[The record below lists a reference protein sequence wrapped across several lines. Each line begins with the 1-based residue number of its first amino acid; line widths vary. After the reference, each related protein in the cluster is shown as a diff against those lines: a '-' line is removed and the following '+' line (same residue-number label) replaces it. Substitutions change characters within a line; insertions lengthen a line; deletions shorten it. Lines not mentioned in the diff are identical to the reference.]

1 MSADGD
7 KETLGFQTEV
17 KQLLDLMVNS
27 LYSNKEIF
35 LRELI
40 SNASD
45 AADKL
50 RFEALSNDHLYEGD
64 GDLRIHVEH
73 DKEARTLRVRDN
85 GVGMGY
91 QEIIENLGT
100 IARSGTRHFFE
111 ALTGDRARDA
121 QLIGQFGV
129 GFYSCFIVA
138 DKVTV
143 SSRRAGMPVEGG
155 VRWESSGDGEYT
167 VERVPIAAR
176 GTEVTLSLREGEE
189 EFLESYRLR
198 NIVRRYSDHI
208 SIPIWMPKTGE
219 DGEWESVNSAT
230 ALWTRSRNE
239 IEENEYREFYKHTA
253 HDFED
258 PLVHVHSRVEGNLEY
273 ISLFYIPSRAPFDLW
288 DRNVRR
294 GVKLYVR
301 RVFIMDDAEQ
311 LMPAYLR
318 FVRGIIDCADLPLN
332 VSREILQKDKRI
344 DQIRS
349 GSVKRVLDLLSG
361 MAKNDAEKYAKFW
374 DEFGKVLKEGVVED
388 AKNRESIAKLLR
400 YASSRS
406 SGEVDVSLEDYV
418 GRMREGQEK
427 IYYLTAD
434 RPETARS
441 SPHLEAFVA
450 NDIEVLLMTDEV
462 DEWVVHHLDEFD
474 GKALQSVAKGEL
486 DLSAIAGVESAAESE
501 SDETGRRELVEDL
514 ARHLKDRVSEVRA
527 TRRLTNSPACL
538 VASDTA
544 LGANFERLLQAAGQ
558 SVESSKPVL
567 EINPDHPLL
576 MRLRNEKDEARRKE
590 WAELLVD
597 QATLA
602 EGGRL
607 ADPGA
612 FVNRSTR
619 SCSRSRADRPGAL
632 GRPGRKGVG
641 RRAGAGT
648 KAPPR
653 ARIGRATARPH
664 PRPGTGRATAERRRR
679 RSRRAA
685 VRGRRQS
692 RRRAGPGKAA
702 E

>member
-7 KETLGFQTEV
+7 RETLGFQTEV

-35 LRELI
+35 LRELV

-50 RFEALSNDHLYEGD
+50 RFEALSNDHLYEGE
-64 GDLRIHVEH
+64 GELKIRIAF
-73 DKEARTLRVRDN
+73 DKEARTLSVRDN
-85 GVGMGY
+85 GIGMGY

-100 IARSGTRHFFE
+100 IAKSGTRHFFE
-111 ALTGDRARDA
+111 SLTGDRAKDT

-143 SSRRAGMPVEGG
+143 HTRRAGMPVEGG
-155 VRWESSGDGEYT
+155 VRWESVGDGEYT

-176 GTEVTLSLREGEE
+176 GTEVILSLREGED

-208 SIPIWMPKTGE
+208 SIPIQMPKSGDDAEMET
-219 DGEWESVNSAT
+219 VNTAT
-230 ALWTRSRNE
+230 ALWTRAKNE
-239 IEENEYREFYKHTA
+239 IEENEYDEFYKHTA

-258 PLVHVHSRVEGNLEY
+258 PLARVHSRVEGNLEY
-273 ISLFYIPSRAPFDLW
+273 TSLFYIPSRAPFDLW

-311 LMPAYLR
+311 LMPPYLR
-318 FVRGIIDCADLPLN
+318 FVRGIIDSSDLPLN

-349 GSVKRVLDLLSG
+349 GSVKRVLDLLSA
-361 MAKNDAEKYAKFW
+361 MAKNEAEKYATFW
-374 DEFGKVLKEGVVED
+374 KEFGKVLKEGIVED
-388 AKNRESIAKLLR
+388 AKHRDGIAKLLR

-406 SGEVDVSLEDYV
+406 NGEVDVSLEDYV
-418 GRMREGQEK
+418 ARMREGQEK

-441 SPHLEAFVA
+441 SPHLEAFRAHDV
-450 NDIEVLLMTDEV
+450 EVLLMTDEV
-462 DEWVVHHLDEFD
+462 DEWVVHHLTEFD
-474 GKALQSVAKGEL
+474 GKSLQSVTRGEL
-486 DLSAIAGVESAAESE
+486 DLSAIEGVEEPESAEE
-501 SDETGRRELVEDL
+501 DEAGHRELTEEI
-514 ARHLKDRVSEVRA
+514 AGHLGDRVSEVR
-527 TRRLTNSPACL
+527 TTHRLTISPACL
-538 VASDTA
+538 VAKDSD

-558 SVESSKPVL
+558 SVELAKPVL
-567 EINPDHPLL
+567 EINPSHPLL
-576 MRLRNEKDEARRKE
+576 LRYRSEKNESRRRD

-607 ADPGA
+607 VNPGEFVSRLNQVLLALADTP
-612 FVNRSTR
+612 S
-619 SCSRSRADRPGAL
+619 
-632 GRPGRKGVG
+632 
-641 RRAGAGT
+641 
-648 KAPPR
+648 
-653 ARIGRATARPH
+653 
-664 PRPGTGRATAERRRR
+664 R
-679 RSRRAA
+679 RSRSSK
-685 VRGRRQS
+685 Q
-692 RRRAGPGKAA
+692 KAA
-702 E
+702 KKSAARKGAAQDAEAKDEEKVSGVGGKDEATSED

>member
-7 KETLGFQTEV
+7 RTTLGFQTEV

-64 GDLRIHVEH
+64 GDLRIHIEH
-73 DKEARTLRVRDN
+73 DKEARTLSVRDN

-91 QEIIENLGT
+91 QEIIDNLGT
-100 IARSGTRHFFE
+100 IAKSGTRHFFD
-111 ALTGDRARDA
+111 ALTGDQAKDA

-155 VRWESSGDGEYT
+155 VRWESTGDGEYT
-167 VERVPIAAR
+167 VERVPLAAR
-176 GTEVTLSLREGEE
+176 GTEVILSLREGED

-208 SIPIWMPKTGE
+208 SIPILMPKAGD
-219 DGEWESVNSAT
+219 DGEPETVNTAT
-230 ALWTRSRNE
+230 ALWTRAKNE
-239 IEENEYREFYKHTA
+239 IEENEYHEFYKHTA

-258 PLVHVHSRVEGNLEY
+258 PLAHVHSRVEGNLEY
-273 ISLFYIPSRAPFDLW
+273 TSLFYIPSRAPFDLW

-311 LMPAYLR
+311 LMPPFLR

-361 MAKNDAEKYAKFW
+361 IAKNDSEKYAKFW
-374 DEFGKVLKEGVVED
+374 GEFGKVLKEGVVED
-388 AKNRESIAKLLR
+388 ARNRESVAKLLR
-400 YASSRS
+400 YRSSRS
-406 SGEVDVSLEDYV
+406 NGEVDVSLEDYV

-434 RPETARS
+434 RPETAQS
-441 SPHLEAFVA
+441 SPHLEAFIA
-450 NDIEVLLMTDEV
+450 NDVEVLLMTDEV

-486 DLSAIAGVESAAESE
+486 DLSAIDGVEESE
-501 SDETGRRELVEDL
+501 ESEEEEAGQRELAEEL
-514 ARHLKDRVSEVRA
+514 AGYLEDRVSEVR
-527 TRRLTNSPACL
+527 TTHRLTTSPACL
-538 VASDTA
+538 VATDHA

-558 SVESSKPVL
+558 SVETSKPVL
-567 EINPDHPLL
+567 EINPSHPLL
-576 MRLRNEKDEARRKE
+576 VRLRDEKSESRRKD

-607 ADPGA
+607 ANPGE
-612 FVNRSTR
+612 FV
-619 SCSRSRADRPGAL
+619 SRLNQVLLAL
-632 GRPGRKGVG
+632 AEAPATATGPEGSDKKAAPKDEDGG
-641 RRAGAGT
+641 EEASEAEAGAEG
-648 KAPPR
+648 
-653 ARIGRATARPH
+653 
-664 PRPGTGRATAERRRR
+664 GTGDESAPE
-679 RSRRAA
+679 
-685 VRGRRQS
+685 VEE
-692 RRRAGPGKAA
+692 KAKD
-702 E
+702 

>member
-7 KETLGFQTEV
+7 RETLGFQTEV

-35 LRELI
+35 LRELV

-50 RFEALSNDHLYEGD
+50 RFEALSNDHLYEGE
-64 GDLRIHVEH
+64 GELKIRIAF
-73 DKEARTLRVRDN
+73 DKEARTLSVRDN
-85 GVGMGY
+85 GIGMGY

-100 IARSGTRHFFE
+100 IAKSGTRHFFE
-111 ALTGDRARDA
+111 SLTGDRAKDT

-143 SSRRAGMPVEGG
+143 NSRRAGMPVEGG
-155 VRWESSGDGEYT
+155 VRWESVGDGEYT

-176 GTEVTLSLREGEE
+176 GTEVILSLREGED
-189 EFLESYRLR
+189 EFLESFRLR

-208 SIPIWMPKTGE
+208 SIPIEMPKSGDDAEVET
-219 DGEWESVNSAT
+219 VNTAT
-230 ALWTRSRNE
+230 ALWTRAKNE
-239 IEENEYREFYKHTA
+239 IEENEYNEFYKHTA

-258 PLVHVHSRVEGNLEY
+258 PLARVHSRVEGNLEY
-273 ISLFYIPSRAPFDLW
+273 TSLFYVPSRAPFDLW

-311 LMPAYLR
+311 LIPPYLR
-318 FVRGIIDCADLPLN
+318 FVRGIIDSSDLPLN

-349 GSVKRVLDLLSG
+349 GSVKRVLDLLSA
-361 MAKNDAEKYAKFW
+361 MAKNEAEKYATFW
-374 DEFGKVLKEGVVED
+374 KEFGKVLKEGIVED
-388 AKNRESIAKLLR
+388 AKNRDGIAMLLR

-406 SGEVDVSLEDYV
+406 NGEADVSLEDYV
-418 GRMREGQEK
+418 ARMREGQEK

-441 SPHLEAFVA
+441 SPHLEAFRAHDV
-450 NDIEVLLMTDEV
+450 EVLLMTDEV
-462 DEWVVHHLDEFD
+462 DEWVVHHLTEFD
-474 GKALQSVAKGEL
+474 GKSLQSVSRGEL
-486 DLSAIAGVESAAESE
+486 DLGAIEGVEEPESAEEDEAGYRELTEEIAG
-501 SDETGRRELVEDL
+501 
-514 ARHLKDRVSEVRA
+514 HLGDRVSEVR
-527 TRRLTNSPACL
+527 TTHRLTTSPACL
-538 VASDTA
+538 VAKDSD

-558 SVESSKPVL
+558 SVELAKPVL
-567 EINPDHPLL
+567 EINPSHPLL
-576 MRLRNEKDEARRKE
+576 VRYRSEKNESRRKD

-607 ADPGA
+607 GSPGE
-612 FVNRSTR
+612 FVSRLNQVLLALANAPAARARTTR
-619 SCSRSRADRPGAL
+619 KKKTAAKS
-632 GRPGRKGVG
+632 K
-641 RRAGAGT
+641 AGAKSADGND
-648 KAPPR
+648 
-653 ARIGRATARPH
+653 
-664 PRPGTGRATAERRRR
+664 AEQDAEAKKEGKE
-679 RSRRAA
+679 S
-685 VRGRRQS
+685 G
-692 RRRAGPGKAA
+692 AGKQGDAKSKD
-702 E
+702 

>member
-7 KETLGFQTEV
+7 RETLGFQTEV

-35 LRELI
+35 LRELV

-64 GDLRIHVEH
+64 GDLRIRIEF
-73 DKEARTLRVRDN
+73 DKEARTLSVRDN
-85 GVGMGY
+85 GIGMGY

-100 IARSGTRHFFE
+100 IAKSGTRQFFE
-111 ALTGDRARDA
+111 ALTGDRAKDT

-143 SSRRAGMPVEGG
+143 NSRRAGMPVEGG
-155 VRWESSGDGEYT
+155 VRWESVGDGEYT
-167 VERVPIAAR
+167 VERTPIAAR
-176 GTEVTLSLREGEE
+176 GTEVILSLREGED

-198 NIVRRYSDHI
+198 NVVRRYSDHI
-208 SIPIWMPKTGE
+208 SIPIEMPKSGDDAETE
-219 DGEWESVNSAT
+219 TVNTAT
-230 ALWTRSRNE
+230 ALWTRAKNE
-239 IEENEYREFYKHTA
+239 IEENEYNEFYKHTA

-258 PLVHVHSRVEGNLEY
+258 PLARVHSRVEGNLEY
-273 ISLFYIPSRAPFDLW
+273 TSLFYVPSRAPFDLW

-311 LMPAYLR
+311 LMPPYLR
-318 FVRGIIDCADLPLN
+318 FVRGIIDSSELPLN

-349 GSVKRVLDLLSG
+349 GSVKRVLDLLSA
-361 MAKNDAEKYAKFW
+361 MAKNEAEKYATFW
-374 DEFGKVLKEGVVED
+374 KEFGKVLKEGIVED
-388 AKNRESIAKLLR
+388 AKNRDGIAKLLR

-406 SGEVDVSLEDYV
+406 NGEVDVSLEDYV
-418 GRMREGQEK
+418 ARMREGQEK
-427 IYYLTAD
+427 IYYLTAE

-441 SPHLEAFVA
+441 SPHLEAFRA
-450 NDIEVLLMTDEV
+450 HDIEVLLMTDEV
-462 DEWVVHHLDEFD
+462 DEWVVHHLTEFD
-474 GKALQSVAKGEL
+474 GKSLQSVSRGEL
-486 DLSAIAGVESAAESE
+486 DLSAIEGVEEPESAEEDDA
-501 SDETGRRELVEDL
+501 GHRELTEEI
-514 ARHLKDRVSEVRA
+514 AGHLGDRVSEVR
-527 TRRLTNSPACL
+527 TTHRLTSSPACL
-538 VASDTA
+538 VAKDSD

-558 SVESSKPVL
+558 SVELAKPVL
-567 EINPDHPLL
+567 EINPSHPLL
-576 MRLRNEKDEARRKE
+576 VRYRSEKSESRRKD

-607 ADPGA
+607 DNPGD
-612 FVNRSTR
+612 FVSRLNQVLLALANVPARGARS
-619 SCSRSRADRPGAL
+619 SKKKAAKKSAAGKGAAR
-632 GRPGRKGVG
+632 GAKAKDEGEEKGAGRKDE
-641 RRAGAGT
+641 
-648 KAPPR
+648 
-653 ARIGRATARPH
+653 ATS
-664 PRPGTGRATAERRRR
+664 ED
-679 RSRRAA
+679 
-685 VRGRRQS
+685 
-692 RRRAGPGKAA
+692 
-702 E
+702 

>member
-7 KETLGFQTEV
+7 RETLGFQTEV

-35 LRELI
+35 LRELV

-64 GDLRIHVEH
+64 GDLKIRIEF
-73 DKEARTLRVRDN
+73 DKEARTLSVRDN
-85 GVGMGY
+85 GIGMGY

-100 IARSGTRHFFE
+100 IAKSGTRHFFE
-111 ALTGDRARDA
+111 SLTGDRAKDT

-143 SSRRAGMPVEGG
+143 NSRRAGMPVEGG
-155 VRWESSGDGEYT
+155 VRWESVGDGEYT

-176 GTEVTLSLREGEE
+176 GTEVILSLREGED

-208 SIPIWMPKTGE
+208 SIPIEMPKSGDDAEVET
-219 DGEWESVNSAT
+219 VNTAT
-230 ALWTRSRNE
+230 ALWTRAKNE
-239 IEENEYREFYKHTA
+239 IEENEYNEFYKHTA

-258 PLVHVHSRVEGNLEY
+258 PLARVHSRVEGNLEY
-273 ISLFYIPSRAPFDLW
+273 TSLFYVPSRAPFDLW

-311 LMPAYLR
+311 LMPPYLR
-318 FVRGIIDCADLPLN
+318 FVRGIIDSSDLPLN

-349 GSVKRVLDLLSG
+349 GSVKRVLDLLSA
-361 MAKNDAEKYAKFW
+361 MAKNEGEKYATFW
-374 DEFGKVLKEGVVED
+374 KEFGKVLKEGIVED
-388 AKNRESIAKLLR
+388 AKNRDGIAKLLR

-406 SGEVDVSLEDYV
+406 NGEVDVSLEDYV
-418 GRMREGQEK
+418 ARMREGQEK

-441 SPHLEAFVA
+441 SPHLEAFRAHDV
-450 NDIEVLLMTDEV
+450 EVLLMTDEV
-462 DEWVVHHLDEFD
+462 DEWVVHHLTEFD
-474 GKALQSVAKGEL
+474 GKSLQSVSRGAL
-486 DLSAIAGVESAAESE
+486 DLGAIEGVEEPESAEEDEAEHRELTEEIAG
-501 SDETGRRELVEDL
+501 
-514 ARHLKDRVSEVRA
+514 HLGDRVSEVR
-527 TRRLTNSPACL
+527 TTHRLTTSPACL
-538 VASDTA
+538 VAKDSD

-558 SVESSKPVL
+558 SVELAKPVL
-567 EINPDHPLL
+567 EINPSHPLL
-576 MRLRNEKDEARRKE
+576 VRYRSEKTESRRKD

-607 ADPGA
+607 ANPGE
-612 FVNRSTR
+612 FVSRLNQVLLALADAPAARARTTR
-619 SCSRSRADRPGAL
+619 KKKAKTKSKTGAKSATAS
-632 GRPGRKGVG
+632 GAAGDDEAKDEGEAKRGGRKDE
-641 RRAGAGT
+641 A
-648 KAPPR
+648 KS
-653 ARIGRATARPH
+653 
-664 PRPGTGRATAERRRR
+664 ED
-679 RSRRAA
+679 
-685 VRGRRQS
+685 
-692 RRRAGPGKAA
+692 
-702 E
+702 

>member
-7 KETLGFQTEV
+7 RETLGFQTEV

-35 LRELI
+35 LRELV

-50 RFEALSNDHLYEGD
+50 RFEALSNDHLYEGE
-64 GDLRIHVEH
+64 GELKIWIAF
-73 DKEARTLRVRDN
+73 DKEARTLSVRDN
-85 GVGMGY
+85 GIGMRY

-100 IARSGTRHFFE
+100 IAKSGTRHFFE
-111 ALTGDRARDA
+111 SLTGDRAKDT

-143 SSRRAGMPVEGG
+143 NSRRAGMPVEGG
-155 VRWESSGDGEYT
+155 VRWESVGDGEYT

-176 GTEVTLSLREGEE
+176 GTEVILSLREGED

-208 SIPIWMPKTGE
+208 SIPIEMPKSGDDAEVET
-219 DGEWESVNSAT
+219 VNTAT
-230 ALWTRSRNE
+230 ALWTRAKNE
-239 IEENEYREFYKHTA
+239 IEENEYNEFYKHTA

-258 PLVHVHSRVEGNLEY
+258 PLARVHSRVEGNLEY
-273 ISLFYIPSRAPFDLW
+273 TSLFYVPSRAPFDLW

-311 LMPAYLR
+311 LIPPYLR
-318 FVRGIIDCADLPLN
+318 FVRGIIDSSDLPLN

-349 GSVKRVLDLLSG
+349 GSVKRVLDLLSA
-361 MAKNDAEKYAKFW
+361 MAKNEAEKYVTFW
-374 DEFGKVLKEGVVED
+374 KEFGKVLKEGIVED
-388 AKNRESIAKLLR
+388 AKNRDGIAMLLR

-406 SGEVDVSLEDYV
+406 NGEVDVSLEDYV
-418 GRMREGQEK
+418 ARMREGQEK

-441 SPHLEAFVA
+441 SPHLEAFRAHDV
-450 NDIEVLLMTDEV
+450 EVLLMTDEV
-462 DEWVVHHLDEFD
+462 DEWVVHHLTEFD
-474 GKALQSVAKGEL
+474 GKSLQSVSRGEL
-486 DLSAIAGVESAAESE
+486 DLGAIEGVEEPESAEEDEAGYRELTEEIAG
-501 SDETGRRELVEDL
+501 
-514 ARHLKDRVSEVRA
+514 HLGDRVSEVR
-527 TRRLTNSPACL
+527 TTHRLTTSPACL
-538 VASDTA
+538 VAKDSD

-558 SVESSKPVL
+558 SVELAKPVL
-567 EINPDHPLL
+567 EINPSHPLL
-576 MRLRNEKDEARRKE
+576 VRYRSEKNESRRKD

-607 ADPGA
+607 GNPGEFVSRLNQVLLALADAPA
-612 FVNRSTR
+612 A
-619 SCSRSRADRPGAL
+619 RARTM
-632 GRPGRKGVG
+632 RKKKTAAKSK
-641 RRAGAGT
+641 AGAKSADGNDAEQDAEAKKEGRESGAGKQGDT
-648 KAPPR
+648 K
-653 ARIGRATARPH
+653 
-664 PRPGTGRATAERRRR
+664 
-679 RSRRAA
+679 S
-685 VRGRRQS
+685 
-692 RRRAGPGKAA
+692 KD
-702 E
+702 

>member
-1 MSADGD
+1 
-7 KETLGFQTEV
+7 
-17 KQLLDLMVNS
+17 MVNS

-35 LRELI
+35 LRELV

-50 RFEALSNDHLYEGD
+50 RFEALSNDHLYEGE
-64 GDLRIHVEH
+64 GDLKIWIAF
-73 DKEARTLRVRDN
+73 DKEARTLSVRDN
-85 GVGMGY
+85 GIGMGY

-100 IARSGTRHFFE
+100 IAKSGTREFFE
-111 ALTGDRARDA
+111 SLTGDRARDT

-155 VRWESSGDGEYT
+155 VRWESVGDGEYT
-167 VERVPIAAR
+167 VERTPIAAR
-176 GTEVTLSLREGEE
+176 GTEVILSLREGED

-208 SIPIWMPKTGE
+208 SIPIEMPKSGDDAELET
-219 DGEWESVNSAT
+219 VNTAT
-230 ALWTRSRNE
+230 ALWTRAKND
-239 IEENEYREFYKHTA
+239 IEENEYNEFYKHTA

-258 PLVHVHSRVEGNLEY
+258 PLARVHSRVEGNLEY
-273 ISLFYIPSRAPFDLW
+273 TSLLYVPSRAPFDLW

-311 LMPAYLR
+311 LMPPYLR
-318 FVRGIIDCADLPLN
+318 FVRGIIDSSDLPLN

-349 GSVKRVLDLLSG
+349 GSVKRVLDLLSA
-361 MAKNDAEKYAKFW
+361 MAENEGEKYATFW
-374 DEFGKVLKEGVVED
+374 KEFGRVLKEGIVED
-388 AKNRESIAKLLR
+388 AKNRDGIAKLLR

-406 SGEVDVSLEDYV
+406 DGEVDVSLEDYV
-418 GRMREGQEK
+418 ARMREGQEK

-441 SPHLEAFVA
+441 SPHLEAFRAHDV
-450 NDIEVLLMTDEV
+450 EVLLMTDEV
-462 DEWVVHHLDEFD
+462 DEWVVHHLTEFD
-474 GKALQSVAKGEL
+474 GKSLQSVSRGEL
-486 DLSAIAGVESAAESE
+486 DLGAIEGVEEPESAEEDEAEHRELTEEIAG
-501 SDETGRRELVEDL
+501 
-514 ARHLKDRVSEVRA
+514 HLGDRVSEVR
-527 TRRLTNSPACL
+527 TTHRLTTSPACL
-538 VASDTA
+538 VAKDSD

-558 SVESSKPVL
+558 SVELAKPVL
-567 EINPDHPLL
+567 EINPSHPLL
-576 MRLRNEKDEARRKE
+576 VRYRSEKNESRRRD

-607 ADPGA
+607 VNPGEFVSRLNQVLLALADTP
-612 FVNRSTR
+612 S
-619 SCSRSRADRPGAL
+619 
-632 GRPGRKGVG
+632 
-641 RRAGAGT
+641 
-648 KAPPR
+648 
-653 ARIGRATARPH
+653 
-664 PRPGTGRATAERRRR
+664 R
-679 RSRRAA
+679 RSRSSK
-685 VRGRRQS
+685 Q
-692 RRRAGPGKAA
+692 KAA
-702 E
+702 KKSAARMGAAQDAEAKDEGKVSGVGGKDEATSED

>member
-7 KETLGFQTEV
+7 RETLGFQTEV

-35 LRELI
+35 LRELV

-50 RFEALSNDHLYEGD
+50 RFEALSNDHLYEGE
-64 GDLRIHVEH
+64 GELKIWIAF
-73 DKEARTLRVRDN
+73 DKEARTLSVRDN
-85 GVGMGY
+85 GIGMGY

-100 IARSGTRHFFE
+100 IAKSGTRHFFE
-111 ALTGDRARDA
+111 SLTGDRAKDT

-143 SSRRAGMPVEGG
+143 NSRRAGMPVEGG
-155 VRWESSGDGEYT
+155 VRWESVGDGEYT

-176 GTEVTLSLREGEE
+176 GTEVILSLREGED

-208 SIPIWMPKTGE
+208 SIPIEMPKSGDDAEVET
-219 DGEWESVNSAT
+219 VNTAT
-230 ALWTRSRNE
+230 ALWTRAKNE
-239 IEENEYREFYKHTA
+239 IEENEYNEFYKHTA

-258 PLVHVHSRVEGNLEY
+258 PLARVHSRVEGNLEY
-273 ISLFYIPSRAPFDLW
+273 TSLFYVPSRAPFDLW

-311 LMPAYLR
+311 LIPPYLR
-318 FVRGIIDCADLPLN
+318 FVRGIIDSSDLPLN

-349 GSVKRVLDLLSG
+349 GSVKRVLDLLSA
-361 MAKNDAEKYAKFW
+361 MAKNEAEKYATFW
-374 DEFGKVLKEGVVED
+374 KEFGKVLKEGIVED
-388 AKNRESIAKLLR
+388 AKNRDGIAKLLR

-406 SGEVDVSLEDYV
+406 NGEVDVSLEDYV
-418 GRMREGQEK
+418 ARMREGQEK

-441 SPHLEAFVA
+441 SPHLEAFRAHDV
-450 NDIEVLLMTDEV
+450 EVLLMTDEV
-462 DEWVVHHLDEFD
+462 DEWVVHHLTEFD
-474 GKALQSVAKGEL
+474 SKSLQSVSRGEL
-486 DLSAIAGVESAAESE
+486 DLGAIEGVEEPESAEEDEAGYRELTEEIAG
-501 SDETGRRELVEDL
+501 
-514 ARHLKDRVSEVRA
+514 HLGDRVSEVR
-527 TRRLTNSPACL
+527 TTHRLTTSPACL
-538 VASDTA
+538 VAKDSD

-558 SVESSKPVL
+558 SVELAKPVL
-567 EINPDHPLL
+567 EINPSHPLL
-576 MRLRNEKDEARRKE
+576 VRYRSEKNESRRKD

-607 ADPGA
+607 GNPGEFVSRLNQVLLALADAPA
-612 FVNRSTR
+612 ARARTTR
-619 SCSRSRADRPGAL
+619 KKKTAAKS
-632 GRPGRKGVG
+632 K
-641 RRAGAGT
+641 AGAKSADGNDAEQDAEAKKEGKESGAGKQGDT
-648 KAPPR
+648 K
-653 ARIGRATARPH
+653 
-664 PRPGTGRATAERRRR
+664 
-679 RSRRAA
+679 S
-685 VRGRRQS
+685 
-692 RRRAGPGKAA
+692 KD
-702 E
+702 

>member
-7 KETLGFQTEV
+7 RETLGFQTEV

-64 GDLRIHVEH
+64 GDLHIQIEY
-73 DKEARTLRVRDN
+73 DKDARSVCVRDN
-85 GVGMGY
+85 GIGMGY

-100 IARSGTRHFFE
+100 IAKSGTRQFFD
-111 ALTGDRARDA
+111 ALTGDRDKDT

-143 SSRRAGMPVEGG
+143 NSRRAGMPVEGG
-155 VRWESSGDGEYT
+155 VRWESVGDGEYT
-167 VERVPIAAR
+167 VERVSIAAR
-176 GTEVTLSLREGEE
+176 GTEVVLSLREGED

-208 SIPIWMPKTGE
+208 SIPIQMPNAGD
-219 DGEWESVNSAT
+219 DGELETVNAAT
-230 ALWTRSRNE
+230 ALWTRAKNE
-239 IEENEYREFYKHTA
+239 IQESEYNEFYKHTA

-258 PLVHVHSRVEGNLEY
+258 PLAHVHSRVEGNLEY
-273 ISLFYIPSRAPFDLW
+273 SSLFYIPSRAPFDLW

-311 LMPAYLR
+311 LMPPFLR
-318 FVRGIIDCADLPLN
+318 FVRGIIDSSDLPLN

-344 DQIRS
+344 DQIRA
-349 GSVKRVLDLLSG
+349 GSVKRVLDLLSA
-361 MAKNDAEKYAKFW
+361 MAKNETQKYATFW
-374 DEFGKVLKEGVVED
+374 KEFGKVLKEGIVED
-388 AKNRESIAKLLR
+388 SRNRDGIAKLLR
-400 YASSRS
+400 YESSRGN
-406 SGEVDVSLEDYV
+406 GEVDVSLEDYV
-418 GRMREGQEK
+418 ARMREGQEN

-434 RPETARS
+434 RPETARN
-441 SPHLEAFVA
+441 SPHLEVFVA
-450 NDIEVLLMTDEV
+450 HDIEVLLMTDEV
-462 DEWVVHHLDEFD
+462 DEWLVHHLTEFD

-486 DLSAIAGVESAAESE
+486 DLSAIEGVEEVDGAEE
-501 SDETGRRELVEDL
+501 DEGHRELTEEL
-514 ARHLKDRVSEVRA
+514 TRYLEDRVSEVR
-527 TRRLTNSPACL
+527 TTHRLTSSPACL
-538 VASDTA
+538 VAKDSD
-544 LGANFERLLQAAGQ
+544 LGAHFERLLHAAGQ
-558 SVESSKPVL
+558 TVETSKPVL
-567 EINPDHPLL
+567 EINPSHPLL
-576 MRLRNEKDEARRKE
+576 VRYRSEKSESRRKD

-607 ADPGA
+607 ADPGE
-612 FVNRSTR
+612 FVSRLNEVLLALAGGSAKGARS
-619 SCSRSRADRPGAL
+619 P
-632 GRPGRKGVG
+632 RKKKTEAKS
-641 RRAGAGT
+641 AGGESAAPDPKTAVEGKK
-648 KAPPR
+648 KAK
-653 ARIGRATARPH
+653 
-664 PRPGTGRATAERRRR
+664 
-679 RSRRAA
+679 S
-685 VRGRRQS
+685 
-692 RRRAGPGKAA
+692 KD
-702 E
+702 

>member
-7 KETLGFQTEV
+7 RETLGFQTEV
-17 KQLLDLMVNS
+17 KQLLDLMINS

-64 GDLRIHVEH
+64 GDLRVHIEY
-73 DKEARTLRVRDN
+73 DNEARTISVRDN
-85 GVGMGY
+85 GIGMGY

-100 IARSGTRHFFE
+100 IAKSGTRHFFE
-111 ALTGDRARDA
+111 SLTGDRRQDLE
-121 QLIGQFGV
+121 LIGQFGV

-143 SSRRAGMPVEGG
+143 NSRRAGVPVEGG
-155 VRWESSGDGEYT
+155 VRWESTGDGEYT
-167 VERVPIAAR
+167 VERVPLAAR
-176 GTEVTLSLREGEE
+176 GTEVTLSLREGED

-208 SIPIWMPKTGE
+208 SIPILMPKSGDDAGFET
-219 DGEWESVNSAT
+219 VNSAT
-230 ALWTRSRNE
+230 ALWTRSKNE
-239 IEENEYREFYKHTA
+239 IEDNEYNEFYKHTA

-258 PLVHVHSRVEGNLEY
+258 PLAHVHSRVEGNLEY
-273 ISLFYIPSRAPFDLW
+273 TSLLFVPARAPFDLW

-301 RVFIMDDAEQ
+301 RVFILDDAEQ
-311 LMPAYLR
+311 LMPPYLR
-318 FVRGIIDCADLPLN
+318 FVRGVVDSADLPLN

-349 GSVKRVLDLLSG
+349 GSVKRMLDLLAG
-361 MAKNDAEKYAKFW
+361 IAKNDAEKYAKFW
-374 DEFGKVLKEGVVED
+374 GEFGKVLKEGVVED
-388 AKNRESIAKLLR
+388 AKNRESVARLLR

-406 SGEVDVSLEDYV
+406 DGEVDVSLEAYV
-418 GRMREGQEK
+418 ERMREGQEK

-441 SPHLEAFVA
+441 SPHLEAFAA

-474 GKALQSVAKGEL
+474 GKSLQSVAKGEL
-486 DLSAIAGVESAAESE
+486 DLSAIEGVEAPEDAAG
-501 SDETGRRELVEDL
+501 DETGHRELTEEL
-514 ARHLKDRVSEVRA
+514 ARHLESRVSEVRT
-527 TRRLTNSPACL
+527 TRRLTSSPACL
-538 VASDTA
+538 VAKDSD
-544 LGANFERLLQAAGQ
+544 LGAHFERLLQAAGQ
-558 SVESSKPVL
+558 SVDAARPVL
-567 EINPDHPLL
+567 EINPSHPLL
-576 MRLRNEKDEARRKE
+576 VRLADEKSESRRKD

-607 ADPGA
+607 ADPSA
-612 FVNRSTR
+612 FV
-619 SCSRSRADRPGAL
+619 SRLNEVLIALADAPTKRARPVKKKAK
-632 GRPGRKGVG
+632 GRAKARG
-641 RRAGAGT
+641 RRASTKSAASGAEAEAPEAGQASGEDGGAG
-648 KAPPR
+648 
-653 ARIGRATARPH
+653 ATEK
-664 PRPGTGRATAERRRR
+664 G
-679 RSRRAA
+679 
-685 VRGRRQS
+685 
-692 RRRAGPGKAA
+692 
-702 E
+702 

>member
-1 MSADGD
+1 MSADGER
-7 KETLGFQTEV
+7 ETLGFQTEV

-35 LRELI
+35 LRELV

-50 RFEALSNDHLYEGD
+50 RFEALSNDHLYEGE
-64 GDLRIHVEH
+64 GDLKIWITF
-73 DKEARTLRVRDN
+73 DKEARTLSVRDN
-85 GVGMGY
+85 GIGMGY

-100 IARSGTRHFFE
+100 IAKSGTREFFE
-111 ALTGDRARDA
+111 SLTGDRARDT

-143 SSRRAGMPVEGG
+143 SSRRAGVPVEGG
-155 VRWESSGDGEYT
+155 VRWESVGDGEYT

-176 GTEVTLSLREGEE
+176 GTEVILSLREGED

-208 SIPIWMPKTGE
+208 SIPIEMPKSGDDAELET
-219 DGEWESVNSAT
+219 VNTAT
-230 ALWTRSRNE
+230 ALWTRAKND
-239 IEENEYREFYKHTA
+239 IEENEYNEFYKHTA

-258 PLVHVHSRVEGNLEY
+258 PLARVHSRVEGNLEY
-273 ISLFYIPSRAPFDLW
+273 TSLLYVPLRAPFDLW

-311 LMPAYLR
+311 LMPPYLR
-318 FVRGIIDCADLPLN
+318 FVRGIIDSSDLPLN

-349 GSVKRVLDLLSG
+349 GSVKRVLDLLSA
-361 MAKNDAEKYAKFW
+361 MAENEGEKYATFW
-374 DEFGKVLKEGVVED
+374 KEFGRVLKEGIVED
-388 AKNRESIAKLLR
+388 AKNRDGIAKLLR

-406 SGEVDVSLEDYV
+406 DGEVDVSLEDYV
-418 GRMREGQEK
+418 ARMREGQEK

-441 SPHLEAFVA
+441 SPHLEAFRAHDV
-450 NDIEVLLMTDEV
+450 EVLLMTDEV
-462 DEWVVHHLDEFD
+462 DEWVVHHLTEFD
-474 GKALQSVAKGEL
+474 GKSLQSVSRGEL
-486 DLSAIAGVESAAESE
+486 DLGAIEGVEEPESAEEDEAEHRELTEEIAG
-501 SDETGRRELVEDL
+501 
-514 ARHLKDRVSEVRA
+514 HLGDRVSEVR
-527 TRRLTNSPACL
+527 TTHRLTTSPACL
-538 VASDTA
+538 VAKDSD

-558 SVESSKPVL
+558 SVELAKPVL
-567 EINPDHPLL
+567 EINPSHPLL
-576 MRLRNEKDEARRKE
+576 VRYRSEKNESRRRD

-607 ADPGA
+607 VNPGEFVSRLNQVLLALADTP
-612 FVNRSTR
+612 S
-619 SCSRSRADRPGAL
+619 
-632 GRPGRKGVG
+632 
-641 RRAGAGT
+641 
-648 KAPPR
+648 
-653 ARIGRATARPH
+653 
-664 PRPGTGRATAERRRR
+664 R
-679 RSRRAA
+679 RSRSSK
-685 VRGRRQS
+685 Q
-692 RRRAGPGKAA
+692 KAA
-702 E
+702 KKSAARKGAAQDAEAKDEGKVSGVGGKDEATSED

>member
-7 KETLGFQTEV
+7 RETLGFQTEV
-17 KQLLDLMVNS
+17 KQLLDLMINS

-64 GDLRIHVEH
+64 GDLRVHIEY
-73 DKEARTLRVRDN
+73 DDEARTISVRDN
-85 GVGMGY
+85 GIGMGY

-100 IARSGTRHFFE
+100 IAKSGTRHFFE
-111 ALTGDRARDA
+111 SLTGDRAQDLE
-121 QLIGQFGV
+121 LIGQFGV

-143 SSRRAGMPVEGG
+143 NSRRAGMPVEGG
-155 VRWESSGDGEYT
+155 VRWESTGDGEYT
-167 VERVPIAAR
+167 VERVPLAAR
-176 GTEVTLSLREGEE
+176 GTEVTLSLREGED

-208 SIPIWMPKTGE
+208 SIPILMPKSGGDAGFET
-219 DGEWESVNSAT
+219 VNTAT
-230 ALWTRSRNE
+230 ALWTRSKNE
-239 IEENEYREFYKHTA
+239 IEDNEYHEFYKHTA

-258 PLVHVHSRVEGNLEY
+258 PLAHVHSRVEGNLEY
-273 ISLFYIPSRAPFDLW
+273 TSLLFIPARAPFDLW

-301 RVFIMDDAEQ
+301 RVFILDDAEQ
-311 LMPAYLR
+311 LMPPYLR
-318 FVRGIIDCADLPLN
+318 FVRGIIDSADLPLN

-349 GSVKRVLDLLSG
+349 GSVKRVLDLLAG
-361 MAKNDAEKYAKFW
+361 IARNDAEKYAKFW
-374 DEFGKVLKEGVVED
+374 GEFGKVLKEGVVED
-388 AKNRESIAKLLR
+388 AKNRESIARLLR

-406 SGEVDVSLEDYV
+406 DGQADVSLEDYV

-450 NDIEVLLMTDEV
+450 HDIEVLLMTDEV

-486 DLSAIAGVESAAESE
+486 DLRAIEGVEAPEDAAG
-501 SDETGRRELVEDL
+501 DEAGHRELTEEL
-514 ARHLKDRVSEVRA
+514 ARHLEARVSEVR
-527 TRRLTNSPACL
+527 TTHRLTSSPACL
-538 VASDTA
+538 VAKDSD
-544 LGANFERLLQAAGQ
+544 LGAHFERLLQAAGQ
-558 SVESSKPVL
+558 SVEAARPVL
-567 EINPDHPLL
+567 EINPSHPLL
-576 MRLRNEKDEARRKE
+576 VRLADEKSESRRKD

-597 QATLA
+597 QATFA

-612 FVNRSTR
+612 FVNRLNEVLIALADAPAK
-619 SCSRSRADRPGAL
+619 RARPAKK
-632 GRPGRKGVG
+632 KGKTKAKARG
-641 RRAGAGT
+641 RRASSKPAGS
-648 KAPPR
+648 AADAEPSE
-653 ARIGRATARPH
+653 AGQASGEDGRA
-664 PRPGTGRATAERRRR
+664 E
-679 RSRRAA
+679 
-685 VRGRRQS
+685 
-692 RRRAGPGKAA
+692 AA
-702 E
+702 EKG

>member
-7 KETLGFQTEV
+7 RETLGFQTEV

-64 GDLRIHVEH
+64 GDLRIRIEF
-73 DKEARTLRVRDN
+73 DKEARTLSVRDN

-100 IARSGTRHFFE
+100 IAKSGTRQFFE
-111 ALTGDRARDA
+111 SLTGDRAKDT

-143 SSRRAGMPVEGG
+143 NSRRAGVPVEGG
-155 VRWESSGDGEYT
+155 VRWESVGDGEYT
-167 VERVPIAAR
+167 VERVPIATR
-176 GTEVTLSLREGEE
+176 GTEVILSLREGED
-189 EFLESYRLR
+189 EFLESFRLR
-198 NIVRRYSDHI
+198 NVVRRYSDHI
-208 SIPIWMPKTGE
+208 SIPIEMPKSGDDAGMET
-219 DGEWESVNSAT
+219 VNTAT
-230 ALWTRSRNE
+230 ALWTRAKND
-239 IEENEYREFYKHTA
+239 IEENEYHEFYKHTA

-258 PLVHVHSRVEGNLEY
+258 PLAHVHSRVEGNLEY
-273 ISLFYIPSRAPFDLW
+273 TSLLYVPSRAPFDLW

-311 LMPAYLR
+311 LMPPYLR
-318 FVRGIIDCADLPLN
+318 FVRGIIDSSDLPLN

-349 GSVKRVLDLLSG
+349 GSVKRVLDLLSA
-361 MAKNDAEKYAKFW
+361 MVKNEAGKYATFW
-374 DEFGKVLKEGVVED
+374 KEFGRVLKEGVVED
-388 AKNRESIAKLLR
+388 TKNRDGIAKLLR
-400 YASSRS
+400 YESSRS
-406 SGEVDVSLEDYV
+406 KGEVDVSLEDYV
-418 GRMREGQEK
+418 ARMREGQEK

-441 SPHLEAFVA
+441 SPHLEAFRAHDV
-450 NDIEVLLMTDEV
+450 EVLLMTDEV
-462 DEWVVHHLDEFD
+462 DEWVVHHLTEFD
-474 GKALQSVAKGEL
+474 GKSLQSVSRGEL
-486 DLSAIAGVESAAESE
+486 DLSAIEGVEEPESAGE
-501 SDETGRRELVEDL
+501 DEAGHRELTEEI
-514 ARHLKDRVSEVRA
+514 ARHLEDRVSEVR
-527 TRRLTNSPACL
+527 TTHRLTSSPACL
-538 VASDTA
+538 VAKDSD
-544 LGANFERLLQAAGQ
+544 LGSNFERLLQAAGQ
-558 SVESSKPVL
+558 SVEFAKPVL
-567 EINPDHPLL
+567 EINPFHPLL
-576 MRLRNEKDEARRKE
+576 LRYRSEKNESQRKD

-607 ADPGA
+607 SNPGE
-612 FVNRSTR
+612 FVNRLNQVLLTLAEAPAAR
-619 SCSRSRADRPGAL
+619 ARTSRKKKTAARGAERKGGSRASKAKADAKEKGA
-632 GRPGRKGVG
+632 RRKKKTGS
-641 RRAGAGT
+641 
-648 KAPPR
+648 KA
-653 ARIGRATARPH
+653 
-664 PRPGTGRATAERRRR
+664 
-679 RSRRAA
+679 
-685 VRGRRQS
+685 
-692 RRRAGPGKAA
+692 
-702 E
+702 

>member
-7 KETLGFQTEV
+7 RETLGFQTEV

-50 RFEALSNDHLYEGD
+50 RFEALSNDHLYEGE
-64 GDLRIHVEH
+64 GDLQIRIEY
-73 DKEARTLRVRDN
+73 DKEARTLTVRDN
-85 GVGMGY
+85 GIGMGY

-100 IARSGTRHFFE
+100 IAKSGTRHFFE
-111 ALTGDRARDA
+111 SLTGDRAKDT
-121 QLIGQFGV
+121 QLIGEFGV
-129 GFYSCFIVA
+129 GFYSCFIVS

-143 SSRRAGMPVEGG
+143 NSRRAGMPVEGG
-155 VRWESSGDGEYT
+155 VHWESVGDGEYT

-176 GTEVTLSLREGEE
+176 GTEVILSLREGED

-208 SIPIWMPKTGE
+208 SIPIQMPNSGDGGE
-219 DGEWESVNSAT
+219 METVNTAT
-230 ALWTRSRNE
+230 ALWTRAKNE
-239 IEENEYREFYKHTA
+239 IEENEYREFYKHTG

-258 PLVHVHSRVEGNLEY
+258 PLAHVHSRVEGNLEY
-273 ISLFYIPSRAPFDLW
+273 TSLFYIPSRAPFDLW

-311 LMPAYLR
+311 LMPPFLR
-318 FVRGIIDCADLPLN
+318 FVRGIIDSSDLPLN

-349 GSVKRVLDLLSG
+349 GSVKRVLDLLSA
-361 MAKNDAEKYAKFW
+361 MAKNETEKYATFW
-374 DEFGKVLKEGVVED
+374 KEFGKVLKEGIVED
-388 AKNRESIAKLLR
+388 SKNRDGIAKLLR

-406 SGEVDVSLEDYV
+406 NGEADLSLEDYV
-418 GRMREGQEK
+418 ARMREGQEK

-441 SPHLEAFVA
+441 SPHLEAFLA
-450 NDIEVLLMTDEV
+450 HDIEVLLMTDEV
-462 DEWVVHHLDEFD
+462 DEWVVHHLTEFD
-474 GKALQSVAKGEL
+474 GKALHSVSKGEL
-486 DLSAIAGVESAAESE
+486 DLSAIEGVEESE
-501 SDETGRRELVEDL
+501 SANEDEAGHRELTEEI
-514 ARHLKDRVSEVRA
+514 AGHLEDRVSEVR
-527 TRRLTNSPACL
+527 TTHRLTSSPACL
-538 VASDTA
+538 VAKDSD

-558 SVESSKPVL
+558 SVEFSRPVL
-567 EINPDHPLL
+567 EINPSHPLL
-576 MRLRNEKDEARRKE
+576 MRYRSEKSESRRKD

-607 ADPGA
+607 ADPGE
-612 FVNRSTR
+612 FVSRLNQVLIALADAPAKRARPTKKK
-619 SCSRSRADRPGAL
+619 RSRAKSTDDDGAAPKAEEE
-632 GRPGRKGVG
+632 GESGDE
-641 RRAGAGT
+641 GAT
-648 KAPPR
+648 D
-653 ARIGRATARPH
+653 
-664 PRPGTGRATAERRRR
+664 TAE
-679 RSRRAA
+679 
-685 VRGRRQS
+685 
-692 RRRAGPGKAA
+692 
-702 E
+702 